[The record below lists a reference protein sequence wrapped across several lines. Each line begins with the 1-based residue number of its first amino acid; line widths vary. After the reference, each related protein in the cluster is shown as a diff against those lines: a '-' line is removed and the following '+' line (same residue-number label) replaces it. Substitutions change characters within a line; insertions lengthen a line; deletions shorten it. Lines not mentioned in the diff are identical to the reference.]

1 MRTFFIT
8 FIVLLAT
15 WPAPSQ
21 SATRNFGVNGF
32 DKIRVDGP
40 FLVRVATG
48 VAPSATV
55 SGNSAAIDRVNID
68 VQGSTL
74 IVSTSLSSW
83 GGYPGKDEGPVEI
96 RIGTHELT
104 QARLNGSG
112 SLSIDKVK
120 GLDFLLS
127 AQGSGSAAIGRAD
140 VDQLTVM
147 VAGTGSAIVGGKT
160 GKLTAWV
167 RGVSSFDGSSLSA
180 KNATLRAE
188 GPSTVKA
195 DVSNEA
201 TVRGNGTATIA
212 LTGKPTCT
220 SKLVGSASV
229 SGCR

>member
-32 DKIRVDGP
+32 DRIRVEGP
-40 FLVRVATG
+40 FKVSVATG

-55 SGNSAAIDRVNID
+55 SGSSAAIDRVDID
-68 VQGSTL
+68 VQGTTL
-74 IVSTSLSSW
+74 IVSANLSSW
-83 GGYPGKDEGPVEI
+83 GGYPGKDQGPVEI
-96 RIGTHELT
+96 KIGTHELS

-112 SLSIDKVK
+112 SLVIDKAK
-120 GLDFLLS
+120 GLSFLLS
-127 AQGSGSAAIGRAD
+127 TQGSGSASIQKAD
-140 VDQLTVM
+140 VDQLTVA
-147 VAGTGSAIVGGKT
+147 VAGTGSATVAGRA

-167 RGVSSFDGSSLSA
+167 RGVSSFDGSALNA
-180 KNATLRAE
+180 KNAVLRAE

-201 TVRGNGTATIA
+201 TIQGNGTATIA

-220 SKLVGSASV
+220 NKLVGSANV
-229 SGCR
+229 TGCR

>member
-32 DKIRVDGP
+32 DRVRIEGP
-40 FLVRVATG
+40 FKVSVATG

-55 SGNSAAIDRVNID
+55 SGSSAAIDRVDID
-68 VQGSTL
+68 VQGTTL
-74 IVSTSLSSW
+74 IVSTSVSSW
-83 GGYPGKDEGPVEI
+83 GGYPGKDQGPVEV
-96 RIGTHELT
+96 RIGTHELE

-112 SLSIDKVK
+112 SLNIDKVK
-120 GLDFLLS
+120 GLNFLLS
-127 AQGSGSAAIGRAD
+127 VQGSGSAAIAQAD
-140 VDQLTVM
+140 VDQLSVAL
-147 VAGTGSAIVGGKT
+147 AGTGSATIGGKT

-167 RGVSSFDGSSLSA
+167 RGVSAFDGSSLSA
-180 KNATLRAE
+180 KNAVLRAE

-195 DVSNEA
+195 AVSNEA
-201 TVRGNGTATIA
+201 TVQGNGTATIA